1 MPRARGAFAV
11 GQRGAM
17 RLCAALAAAIAL
29 GSGSA
34 RAQLASDDV
43 PRTRTIA
50 AKEQLDLD
58 MQRSR
63 FHLGPVRFLPGFEVS
78 NAGYNS
84 NVFGHPQNPVGDW
97 TATVNV
103 GTKLILPFGSKVF
116 FLGDAYPGYTWYAS
130 HSDLSHFA
138 GTAGAS
144 IAGYFNRLSFEIGA
158 RGSES
163 VTIHTE
169 QPTPS
174 LAKVIRGYGRVD
186 VDLTSR
192 LAFFAGGEERQV
204 RETQKEVPLPT
215 GFDVARYN
223 RTDDAV
229 EGGFRY
235 ALGSG
240 WDIAPEVQYTTS
252 HFVLTPEERNN
263 TGLAYLLGIGYNRP
277 RLFLNLVGG
286 YREGRPYQG
295 SSFPSYSTGVGSFF
309 VSYFVTPWLEAKGY
323 GRRHVAYSSDT
334 VNPYYFSNQIGG
346 GLNIQVLSRV
356 LLKAF
361 AETSES
367 RYPIP
372 VAFQGS
378 AIKRKDK
385 LVSYGGGASVIL
397 LRRLTLTALVSQ
409 KKNDS
414 NIPTTDY
421 SVVQVSTFLT
431 FSGEFL
437 R

>member
-1 MPRARGAFAV
+1 MRLSRGAFAV

-17 RLCAALAAAIAL
+17 RLGAALAAAIAM
-29 GSGSA
+29 GSGPA
-34 RAQLASDDV
+34 LAQLTSDDV

-84 NVFGHPQNPVGDW
+84 NVFGHPQNPVSDW

-103 GTKLILPFGSKVF
+103 GTKLILPFGPKIF

-130 HSDLSHFA
+130 HSDLSHFS

-163 VTIHTE
+163 ETIHTE

-174 LAKVIRGYGRVD
+174 VSKTVRGFGRVD

-192 LAFFAGGEERQV
+192 LAFFAGGEERRV
-204 RETQKEVPLPT
+204 RETQTEVPLPN
-215 GFDVARYN
+215 GFDVVRYN

-229 EGGFRY
+229 AGGFRY

-240 WDIAPEVQYTTS
+240 WDFAPEVQFTTTR
-252 HFVLTPEERNN
+252 FVLTPEERNN
-263 TGLAYLLGIGYNRP
+263 KSLAYLLGIGYNRP
-277 RLFLNLVGG
+277 RLFLKIVGG
-286 YREGRPYQG
+286 YREGRPYQA

-323 GRRHVAYSSDT
+323 GRRHVAYSADN
-334 VNPYYFSNQIGG
+334 VNPYYYSNQIGG
-346 GLNIQVLSRV
+346 GLNVQVLSRV

-361 AETSES
+361 AEASEN
-367 RYPIP
+367 RYPIA

-378 AIKRKDK
+378 EINRRDK
-385 LVSYGGGASVIL
+385 PVSYGGGASVIL
-397 LRRLTLTALVSQ
+397 LRRLTLTALVAQ
-409 KKNDS
+409 KRNDS
-414 NIPTTDY
+414 NIPTSDY

-431 FSGEFL
+431 FAGEFL